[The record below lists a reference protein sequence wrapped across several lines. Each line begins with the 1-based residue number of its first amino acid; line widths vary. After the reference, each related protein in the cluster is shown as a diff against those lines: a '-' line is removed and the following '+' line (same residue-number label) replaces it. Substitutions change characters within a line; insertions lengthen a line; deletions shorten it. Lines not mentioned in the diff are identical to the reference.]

1 MAPLSGLL
9 ITEPKQGKTRTDS
22 TYEWGNNGGKVSQFD
37 NARDTNLHK
46 RYDSSDHE
54 HT

>member
-22 TYEWGNNGGKVSQFD
+22 TYEWGNNGGKVSLCS
-37 NARDTNLHK
+37 ARLPAREPPFPAN
-46 RYDSSDHE
+46 
-54 HT
+54 